1 MIRSFVKDQSTM
13 YKSKLYSGIL
23 QVHQAAPWLPPRFCV
38 CIEYSLNVTHPARP
52 ITSLMLRCDDW
63 SSPEPPPPPP
73 PALSLDGWYRRNVI
87 KRSNMT
93 FALTALRLLNWRCPK
108 QSGACVYARFLSPN
122 NNNCGD
128 DSVLWCVDLLA
139 KLSKSEY
146 GLYHKVSAACTGTRI
161 TLACLEKRQTRPTKE
176 NSVRCDWIVIV
187 PQQTTF
193 PN

>member
-1 MIRSFVKDQSTM
+1 M
-13 YKSKLYSGIL
+13 
-23 QVHQAAPWLPPRFCV
+23 
-38 CIEYSLNVTHPARP
+38 
-52 ITSLMLRCDDW
+52 ITSPILCLYRILPQCDTPRPPYHVLDVTVW
-63 SSPEPPPPPP
+63 RLIISWTPPPPP